1 MYIDNNLFKDIQNLT
16 TSTIANGQNSITT
29 QLSNDD
35 NEMTRILSYAIPLSC
50 AVIVMVLLV
59 ATGINRRQRVLEK
72 WTSLKRMRNTNPR
85 CISGSVLRRDS
96 EYDLCTDSLENMT
109 IVNEDRQNQ
118 QEHEFHMA
126 TIS

>member
-29 QLSNDD
+29 QLSKDD

-72 WTSLKRMRNTNPR
+72 W
-85 CISGSVLRRDS
+85 
-96 EYDLCTDSLENMT
+96 
-109 IVNEDRQNQ
+109 
-118 QEHEFHMA
+118 
-126 TIS
+126 